1 MRLFIAI
8 KFNRKMKE
16 HLISMQ
22 EDLYAQG
29 FRGNMTK
36 PENMHLTLTFI
47 GDFDD
52 PDQVIEIID
61 GIRFEPFSL
70 KIEGTGAFGDLW
82 WAGFEKNEA
91 LSALV
96 KKLRH
101 RLAEAGIPFDRKKFK
116 PHITLIRR
124 AKQVSKPSPRRG
136 AAVKKPPEMM
146 VDHISLM
153 RSDRGKSGMIYTELT

>member
-8 KFNRKMKE
+8 KFNRKMKD

-36 PENMHLTLTFI
+36 PENMHLTLAFI

-82 WAGFEKNEA
+82 WAGLEKNEA
-91 LSALV
+91 LSALEDSGIEDGYV
-96 KKLRH
+96 QELS
-101 RLAEAGIPFDRKKFK
+101 AAGEEEIPAFDGTG
-116 PHITLIRR
+116 I
-124 AKQVSKPSPRRG
+124 
-136 AAVKKPPEMM
+136 
-146 VDHISLM
+146 
-153 RSDRGKSGMIYTELT
+153 

>member
-8 KFNRKMKE
+8 KFNRKMKD

-82 WAGFEKNEA
+82 WAGLEKNEA

-136 AAVKKPPEMM
+136 AAGKKPPEMT

-153 RSDRGKSGMIYTELT
+153 RSDRGKGGMVYTELT